1 MSNMPKPEFS
11 KCSDCQ
17 VRFKTIFCEL
27 SADEIQLVDSE
38 KKCIVYQK
46 GEYLFREGS
55 YPRGLYCVN
64 EGKIKVT
71 QTGIDGKEQIVH
83 LAKRADV
90 MGYRAILSGDKYS
103 CSAVALAD
111 SVLCFIPKNIFLT
124 LVEKNSKLAF
134 QVIHLFSKELKEAEN
149 KITVTA
155 QRPVKERI
163 AQCLLLLKE
172 RYGFKQDG
180 CTIDVVITREEIANI
195 SGTTRETATRV
206 LFGLK
211 EEQVIELS
219 GKKIKILQHKMLLKI
234 ANVFD

>member
-1 MSNMPKPEFS
+1 MTQIEHH
-11 KCSDCQ
+11 KCIDCK
-17 VRFKTIFCEL
+17 VRSESIFCEL
-27 SADEIQLVDSE
+27 KTGEVLLLDSE
-38 KKCIVYQK
+38 KKCISYKK
-46 GEYLFREGS
+46 GQSIFGEGL
-55 YPRGLYCVN
+55 YPRGLYCVS
-64 EGKIKVT
+64 EGKIKIT
-71 QTGIDGKEQIVH
+71 QLGIDGKEQIVH
-83 LAKRADV
+83 LAKVADV

-103 CSAVALAD
+103 CSAVALED
-111 SVLCFIPKNIFLT
+111 SLLCFIPKDVFFS

-149 KITVTA
+149 KITNTA

-172 RYGFKQDG
+172 RYGFKKDG
-180 CTIDVVITREEIANI
+180 CTINVIITREEIANI

-211 EEQVIELS
+211 DDQIIDLS
-219 GKKIKILQHKMLLKI
+219 GKKIKILKHKALLKT

>member
-1 MSNMPKPEFS
+1 MPKTEH
-11 KCSDCQ
+11 SDCANCN
-17 VRFKTIFCEL
+17 VRFKSIFCEL
-27 SADEIQLVDSE
+27 NMGEVLLLNSHKDCIIY
-38 KKCIVYQK
+38 KKGQTI
-46 GEYLFREGS
+46 FHEGS

-71 QTGIDGKEQIVH
+71 QLGIDGKEQIVH
-83 LAKRADV
+83 LAKDADV

-103 CSAVALAD
+103 CSAVALED
-111 SVLCFIPKNIFLT
+111 SLLCFIPKDIFFS

-149 KITVTA
+149 KITNTA

-172 RYGFKQDG
+172 RYGFKQDD
-180 CTIDVVITREEIANI
+180 CTINIVITREEIANI

-211 EEQVIELS
+211 EDQIIELS
-219 GKKIKILQHKMLLKI
+219 GKKIKILNHKTLLKI